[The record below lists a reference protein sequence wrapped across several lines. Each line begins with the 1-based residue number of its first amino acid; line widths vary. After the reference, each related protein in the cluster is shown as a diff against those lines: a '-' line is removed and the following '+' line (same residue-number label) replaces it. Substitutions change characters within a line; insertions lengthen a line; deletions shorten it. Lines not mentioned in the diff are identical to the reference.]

1 MKLQA
6 ENLTYTITM
15 EEKRM
20 NEIGLEL
27 ISSSELGIR
36 GGSTGEMLRKI
47 LEITVAV
54 CAFVKNYWSS
64 IVKGYH
70 DGYTYGY

>member
-1 MKLQA
+1 
-6 ENLTYTITM
+6 M

-27 ISSSELGIR
+27 ISSSELAVR
-36 GGSTGEMLRKI
+36 GGTTGETIRKV
-47 LEITVAV
+47 LEITVAL
-54 CAFVKNYWSS
+54 CTFVKNYWSS

-70 DGYTYGY
+70 DGYTYGP

>member
-1 MKLQA
+1 MQA
-6 ENLTYTITM
+6 GLFNLIITM

-27 ISSSELGIR
+27 MSSSELGIR
-36 GGSTGEMLRKI
+36 GGTTGEIVRRI

-70 DGYTYGY
+70 DGYTYAN

>member
-1 MKLQA
+1 MNLQA

>member
-1 MKLQA
+1 MNLQA

-64 IVKGYH
+64 IVKVRML
-70 DGYTYGY
+70 TNR

>member
-1 MKLQA
+1 
-6 ENLTYTITM
+6 M

-20 NEIGLEL
+20 NAIGLEL

-36 GGSTGEMLRKI
+36 GGTTGEMIKKI

-70 DGYTYGY
+70 DGYTYGD

>member
-1 MKLQA
+1 
-6 ENLTYTITM
+6 M

-27 ISSSELGIR
+27 ISSSELAVR
-36 GGSTGEMLRKI
+36 GGTTGETIRKV
-47 LEITVAV
+47 LEITVAL
-54 CAFVKNYWSS
+54 CTFVKNYWSS

-70 DGYTYGY
+70 DGYTYGH

>member
-1 MKLQA
+1 
-6 ENLTYTITM
+6 M

-36 GGSTGEMLRKI
+36 GGSTGEMIRKA
-47 LEITVAV
+47 LEITVALY
-54 CAFVKNYWSS
+54 AFVKNYWSS
-64 IVKGYH
+64 IVKGYR
-70 DGYTYGY
+70 DGYTYSN